1 MLNLKKKLR
10 KQLNNSKSLLF
21 LLLIFFNSNNL
32 LLADT
37 SWLITPNEYLLLGA
51 GVSDNVELLSNNDS
65 NGPIIVLSKP
75 KITDEVLAPVNI
87 TINFLPGKSD
97 ALPNMES
104 LVVSLKGLITIDITN
119 RIKPYINGN
128 TLEITDAKIPKG
140 KHKILF
146 MIQDNEEN
154 YSERLIKFKVS

>member
-10 KQLNNSKSLLF
+10 KRHNNSKLLLC
-21 LLLIFFNSNNL
+21 LLLIFFNSNSL
-32 LLADT
+32 LLADNA
-37 SWLITPNEYLLLGA
+37 WLITPNEYLLLGK
-51 GVSDNVELLSNNDS
+51 GVSDNVELLNNNDA
-65 NGPIIVLSKP
+65 NGPIIVLAKP
-75 KITDEVLAPVNI
+75 KITDKVLAPVNI

-104 LVVSLKGLITIDITN
+104 LTVLLKGLITIDITN

-128 TLEITDAKIPKG
+128 ILEITDAKIPKG

-154 YSERLIKFKVS
+154 YSERLIKFKIS